1 MRVAFRISAMRLAGK
16 MAIVTGGGSGIG
28 RAIAVAFA
36 REGANVVICGR
47 DNRKLDAAA
56 SEMGPRCL
64 AIPADISESASVEQ
78 LVNAVCGRFQ
88 RIDILVNNA
97 GVLGPVAPATDV
109 SLEEWNWTI
118 RTNLTGT
125 FVCSK
130 LIAPV
135 MVKAGWGRIVN
146 ISSLQGKEGTEL
158 AGAYAVSKAGQIALA
173 KVMAKELARTGVT
186 VNCITPTVVDI
197 GLVDRIDETRKA
209 ELLRRIPMQRFCR
222 PAEVAEMVAF
232 VVSDACSYTTGAT
245 FDVSGGRATW

>member
-1 MRVAFRISAMRLAGK
+1 MDKALERDRRVAVL
-16 MAIVTGGGSGIG
+16 TGGHGGIG
-28 RAIAVAFA
+28 RAIAARLERSGTKVIVFDVAA
-36 REGANVVICGR
+36 PQSADAKRRTYLVDVADEQAVSECVAAVLADEG
-47 DNRKLDAAA
+47 
-56 SEMGPRCL
+56 
-64 AIPADISESASVEQ
+64 
-78 LVNAVCGRFQ
+78 

-97 GVLGPVAPATDV
+97 GVLGPVVPVAEL
-109 SLEEWNWTI
+109 SLEHWNWTM

-130 LIAPV
+130 LIAPF

-186 VNCITPTVVDI
+186 VNCITPTVVDT
-197 GLVDRIDETRKA
+197 GLIDNIDETRKA
-209 ELLRRIPMQRFCR
+209 DLLQRIPMRRFGQ

>member
-1 MRVAFRISAMRLAGK
+1 MDEAAPSNRRVAIL
-16 MAIVTGGGSGIG
+16 TGGHGGLG
-28 RAIAVAFA
+28 RAIAA
-36 REGANVVICGR
+36 RPERSGTTVIVF
-47 DNRKLDAAA
+47 DVAAA
-56 SEMGPRCL
+56 Q
-64 AIPADISESASVEQ
+64 PADAKRRSYPVDVADER
-78 LVNAVCGRFQ
+78 AVADGVAAVLADEG

-97 GVLGPVAPATDV
+97 CVLGPVAPATDV
-109 SLEEWNWTI
+109 SLEEWNRTI

-173 KVMAKELARTGVT
+173 KVMAKELAKTGVT
-186 VNCITPTVVDI
+186 VNCIAPTVIDI
-197 GLVDRIDETRKA
+197 GLIDGIDEIRKSD
-209 ELLRRIPMQRFCR
+209 LLRRIPMQRFCQ
-222 PAEVAEMVAF
+222 PAEVADMVAF

>member
-1 MRVAFRISAMRLAGK
+1 MHTAQRPARRV
-16 MAIVTGGGSGIG
+16 AIVTGGNGGLG
-28 RAIAVAFA
+28 RAIAARLERSGITVIVFDVVAA
-36 REGANVVICGR
+36 Q
-47 DNRKLDAAA
+47 
-56 SEMGPRCL
+56 
-64 AIPADISESASVEQ
+64 PADAQRRSYRVDVGDER
-78 LVNAVCGRFQ
+78 AVADGVAAVLADEG
-88 RIDILVNNA
+88 RIDILINNA

-109 SLEEWNWTI
+109 SLEEWNRTI

-186 VNCITPTVVDI
+186 VNCIAPTVVDI

-209 ELLRRIPMQRFCR
+209 DLLRRIPMQRFCQ
-222 PAEVAEMVAF
+222 PAEVADMVAF